1 MNIWQRMANWMGME
15 RQHVPSP
22 QLTHLRTALDE
33 GRRYKRAESY
43 VNAVE
48 CFNRAVRIADS
59 LEDPAARSIIQL
71 QLADLYI
78 RKGEPDAAQPLLDA
92 LMDEAQ
98 RTHNPT
104 QEAYVLVI
112 EGTLAQAA
120 GDWSGART
128 RYEQALAI
136 AREHH
141 VSGAEG
147 RAMGHLADVSLH
159 EGNASFA
166 VHLLREALPKLNS
179 TGDVELSSYFV
190 GRLGEA
196 EIATGRDAEGYDL
209 LSRALRIAQN
219 MNYQRYTRMWHA
231 VIGREAAR
239 AGKLVDAYRHFHEA
253 LKLMP
258 AEAPELPELMRELAR
273 VCLNLGHLDEALT
286 NISKAKLLLPDDLET
301 RGVFG
306 LVLRALGESAEAIPH
321 LEEAAR
327 DDTRIHLIRSLAAA
341 YGDTGDDT
349 RALATFERALDAA
362 KRQPDPL
369 EAARTL
375 RDRGLYHYRRRRHHD
390 ALDSLQEALS
400 RYEKLDLHAQVA
412 RLYCDLANL
421 RLYLGQGQRA
431 TKDFEQALQRLGSVD
446 DPATRGV
453 VLSNA
458 ALIYMD
464 KGDLDTAESF
474 FSESIKLAQKA
485 QDQAAEA
492 TRQANYGWYLL
503 ATGRFKRALGAL
515 EYALQHSQRLGLDL
529 HVAVQT
535 SNLALT
541 HAELGEPERAESELR
556 AALTQ
561 VDALD
566 EPYWQAVI
574 RINLAAHLAKTRS
587 SDNREGLALVSA
599 ALATA
604 ERIESAE
611 AIVRGLTVKARLLL
625 IDGDLDEALA
635 LVEDGIARARKAGM
649 RRLLAE
655 ALAVASRAHVKR
667 GEREQAESTWKE
679 AQRLAELV
687 HHPMAH
693 TSPEWLPAV

>member
-1 MNIWQRMANWMGME
+1 MKILQRVANWMGME
-15 RQHVPSP
+15 QRHVPSP
-22 QLTHLRTALDE
+22 ALSQLRTALDE

-43 VNAVE
+43 ENAIE

-71 QLADLYI
+71 QLSDLHI
-78 RKGEPDAAQPLLDA
+78 RKGEPKQAQALLDGLA
-92 LMDEAQ
+92 EEAQ
-98 RTHNPT
+98 RTNNPT
-104 QEAYVLVI
+104 QEAYVLVM

-120 GDWSGART
+120 GDWVGARA
-128 RYEQALAI
+128 RYEKAMVI

-147 RAMGHLADVSLH
+147 RAMGHLADVSLY

-196 EIATGRDAEGYDL
+196 EIATGHDSEGYDL

-219 MNYQRYTRMWHA
+219 MNYRRYIRMWHA
-231 VIGREAAR
+231 VIGRVAAGE
-239 AGKLVDAYRHFHEA
+239 GKLVDAYRHFQEA

-258 AEAPELPELMRELAR
+258 ADAPELPELMRELAR

-306 LVLRALGESAEAIPH
+306 LVLRAVGESAEAIPH

-327 DDTRIHLIRSLAAA
+327 DDSRIDLLRSLAAA
-341 YGDTGDDT
+341 YGDTGDD
-349 RALATFERALDAA
+349 AQAMATFQRALDAA
-362 KRQPDPL
+362 KSREDVL
-369 EAARTL
+369 EVARTY
-375 RDRGLYHYRRRRHHD
+375 RDLGLYHYRRRRHHD
-390 ALDSLQEALS
+390 ALDALQDALS
-400 RYEKLDLHAQVA
+400 RYEKLDMHAQVA

-446 DPATRGV
+446 DAATRGV

-474 FSESIKLAQKA
+474 FAESIKLAQKS

-492 TRQANYGWYLL
+492 TRQGNFGWYLL
-503 ATGRFKRALGAL
+503 ATGRTKRALGAL
-515 EYALQHSQRLGLDL
+515 EYALQHSERLGLEL

-535 SNLALT
+535 GNLALV
-541 HAELGEPERAESELR
+541 HAELGDRDRAERDLR
-556 AALTQ
+556 QSLAQ
-561 VDALD
+561 VDGLS
-566 EPYWQAVI
+566 EPFWQAII
-574 RINLAAHLAKTRS
+574 RINLAAQLAETRS
-587 SDNREGLALVSA
+587 DSSEGLRLVDEALV
-599 ALATA
+599 LA

-611 AIVRGLTVKARLLL
+611 AMVRGLTVRARLLL
-625 IDGDLDEALA
+625 IDGDLNEALR
-635 LVEDGIARARKAGM
+635 LVEDAVARARKAGM

-655 ALAVASRAHVKR
+655 ALAVASRAHIKR

-679 AQRLAELV
+679 AHRLAELV
-687 HHPMAH
+687 HHPMAQ
-693 TSPEWLPAV
+693 TSPGWLAAV